1 MEPVILEF
9 YHVSGLAKKGFVLSD
24 ISFALPAGYIMG
36 LAGKNGAGKTTLI
49 DYIVNPK
56 QRYNGV
62 ISIQGE
68 DIRKDHAA
76 MQNKIGFVSEKN
88 NFLLE
93 HSAAQNAKIFGMV
106 YRHFDYERFLSAM
119 RQMELSETK
128 IVGKMSRGEQM
139 RFQMAFAIAHH
150 PAVYLLDEAT
160 AGMDPVFRI
169 DFFRILQK
177 VIEQEEA
184 SVLMTSHIAEEI
196 EQKMDFTGILTDG
209 HLSSFQENGAL
220 NTTQYF
226 SNTY

>member
-9 YHVSGLAKKGFVLSD
+9 DHVSGLAKKGFVLSD

-56 QRYNGV
+56 QRYTGT
-62 ISIQGE
+62 IRIGGE
-68 DIRKDHAA
+68 DIRRDHSA

-88 NFLLE
+88 NFLQE
-93 HSAAQNAKIFGMV
+93 HSASQNAKIFGMV
-106 YRHFDYERFLSAM
+106 YQHFDYERFHYAM
-119 RQMELSETK
+119 QQMELSETK
-128 IVGKMSRGEQM
+128 IVGKMSRGERM

-150 PAVYLLDEAT
+150 PSVYLLDEAT

-177 VIEQEEA
+177 VMEEEES
-184 SVLMTSHIAEEI
+184 SVLMTSHIAEEMDR
-196 EQKMDFTGILTDG
+196 KMDFTGILTNG
-209 HLSSFQENGAL
+209 RLSSFQENSAC
-220 NTTQYF
+220 NTISYF
-226 SNTY
+226 